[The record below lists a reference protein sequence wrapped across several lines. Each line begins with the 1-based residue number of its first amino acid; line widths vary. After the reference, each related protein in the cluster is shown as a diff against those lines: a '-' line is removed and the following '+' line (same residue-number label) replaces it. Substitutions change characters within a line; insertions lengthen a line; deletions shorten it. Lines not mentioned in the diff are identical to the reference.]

1 MVNTIVL
8 AGNVVADP
16 EIKTT
21 KTGKIVARVRL
32 AVNNPMNDEEVL
44 YINVDTWGQQA
55 EFIQKFAKKGNSLT
69 TQGRLKQEE
78 WTGKDGTKRTS
89 YCVVADKINF
99 IGGKK
104 KEATVEP
111 VFSIQD
117 AGGNTILQVND
128 PSKAKKAAVIP
139 GQDKEP
145 FDDIQF

>member
-44 YINVDTWGQQA
+44 YINVDTWDKQA
-55 EFIQKFAKKGNSLT
+55 EFVQKFAKKGNSLT

-78 WTGKDGTKRTS
+78 WTGKDGIKRTS

-104 KEATVEP
+104 KEAEP
-111 VFSIQD
+111 VFSIKD

-128 PSKAKKAAVIP
+128 PSKKAPKVVV
-139 GQDKEP
+139 GDDGKEP
-145 FDDIQF
+145 MDDIQF